1 MFLVKTLQTL
11 TPQKIHPSI
20 REDKVSMKRLGF
32 FTVLLF
38 LLLTAATFANGGG
51 DMMLKDVIKA
61 VEGPFRAGAAP
72 DRAIRDF
79 QADFVQQAYLGALER
94 VEEGHGRVA
103 VRFDR
108 DGQRLKPLFRWE
120 YAAPTVQ
127 EIVSDGRT
135 VWVYLPENKQVL
147 ESPLPADDQ
156 QERDDPLAFLT
167 GLGELSRKFT
177 IEWADPARSEQ
188 GDFRLLLRP
197 RHPSALVEKLELNVL
212 PAAVHAAVDGSSS
225 RPVYPLRSAT
235 VYGSSDSRTTILF
248 QNVRLNQG
256 LSEDSFRF
264 EVPPGVEVLKPEEGG
279 LGF

>member
-1 MFLVKTLQTL
+1 
-11 TPQKIHPSI
+11 
-20 REDKVSMKRLGF
+20 MKRLGT
-32 FTVLLF
+32 FTLLLF
-38 LLLTAATFANGGG
+38 LLLTAATFANGGS
-51 DMMLKDVIKA
+51 DVVLKDVVEA
-61 VEGPFRAGAAP
+61 VERPFRASAAP

-79 QADFVQQAYLGALER
+79 QADFIQQAYLGALDR

-127 EIVSDGRT
+127 EIVCDGRT
-135 VWVYLPENKQVL
+135 VWVYLPENNQVL

-156 QERDDPLAFLT
+156 QLREDPLAFLT

-188 GDFRLLLRP
+188 GNYRLLLRP
-197 RHPSALVEKLELNVL
+197 RQPSTLVEKLELDVL
-212 PAAVHAAVDGSSS
+212 PAAVQAATAPGSG
-225 RPVYPLRSAT
+225 RGPVYPLRSAT
-235 VYGSSDSRTTILF
+235 VYGASDSRTTILF
-248 QNVRLNQG
+248 ENVRLNQG
-256 LSEDSFRF
+256 LPEARFRF
-264 EVPPGVEVLKPEEGG
+264 QVPPGVEVLKPDQGG

>member
-1 MFLVKTLQTL
+1 
-11 TPQKIHPSI
+11 
-20 REDKVSMKRLGF
+20 MKRLGI
-32 FTVLLF
+32 FTLLLF
-38 LLLTAATFANGGG
+38 LLLTAATFANGGS
-51 DMMLKDVIKA
+51 DVVLKDVVEA
-61 VEGPFRAGAAP
+61 VERPFRASAAP

-120 YAAPTVQ
+120 YTAPTVQ

-135 VWVYLPENKQVL
+135 VWVYLPENNQVL
-147 ESPLPADDQ
+147 ESTLPADDQ

-177 IEWADPARSEQ
+177 IEWADPARSEG
-188 GDFRLLLRP
+188 GDYRLLLRP
-197 RHPSALVEKLELNVL
+197 RHPSALVEKLELDVL
-212 PAAVHAAVDGSSS
+212 PTAVQAAAVGSTR
-225 RPVYPLRSAT
+225 RPVYPLRSAI

-248 QNVRLNQG
+248 ENVRLNQG
-256 LSEDSFRF
+256 LPETRFRF
-264 EVPPGVEVLKPEEGG
+264 QVPPGVEVLKPEQGG

>member
-1 MFLVKTLQTL
+1 
-11 TPQKIHPSI
+11 
-20 REDKVSMKRLGF
+20 MKRLGF
-32 FTVLLF
+32 FTVVLF
-38 LLLTAATFANGGG
+38 LFLTGATFANGG
-51 DMMLKDVIKA
+51 DTALKDVIEA
-61 VEGPFRAGAAP
+61 IEGPFRAGAAP

-108 DGQRLKPLFRWE
+108 NGQRLKPLFRWE

-135 VWVYLPENKQVL
+135 VWVYLPENNQVL

-167 GLGELSRKFT
+167 GLGELSRKFE

-188 GDFRLLLRP
+188 GDYRLVLRP
-197 RHPSALVEKLELNVL
+197 KHSSALVEKLELNVL
-212 PAAVHAAVDGSSS
+212 PGAVQAAASRTGR

-248 QNVRLNQG
+248 QNIRLNQG
-256 LSEDSFRF
+256 LSEDRF
-264 EVPPGVEVLKPEEGG
+264 YFQVPPGVEVLRPEQGG

>member
-1 MFLVKTLQTL
+1 
-11 TPQKIHPSI
+11 
-20 REDKVSMKRLGF
+20 MKRLGF

-38 LLLTAATFANGGG
+38 FLLSAATFANGGS
-51 DMMLKDVIKA
+51 DIALKDVIEA
-61 VEGPFRAGAAP
+61 IEAPFRAGAAP

-135 VWVYLPENKQVL
+135 VWVYLPENNQVL
-147 ESPLPADDQ
+147 ESPVPADNQ

-177 IEWADPARSEQ
+177 IEWADPERSEQ
-188 GDFRLLLRP
+188 GDYRLLLRP
-197 RHPSALVEKLELNVL
+197 RHPSALVKKLELDVL
-212 PAAVHAAVDGSSS
+212 PAAVQAAAAGSTR

-256 LSEDSFRF
+256 LPEARFRF
-264 EVPPGVEVLKPEEGG
+264 QLPPGVEVLKPEQGG